1 MRNGKSNHPF
11 LCFKFRTMYLND
23 HADEKWASKND
34 DRITLFCAFLRRTSL
49 DELPQLFNVIRS
61 EITIVGP
68 RPLPIRL
75 NNQYKSQ
82 IKNYSQRH
90 SFKPGIT
97 GLAQALGHR
106 GEIRELRQI
115 RNRVTLD
122 KFYLNHWT
130 LLLDVKII
138 AITFVE
144 LAKGQESAY

>member
-1 MRNGKSNHPF
+1 M
-11 LCFKFRTMYLND
+11 
-23 HADEKWASKND
+23 
-34 DRITLFCAFLRRTSL
+34 
-49 DELPQLFNVIRS
+49 
-61 EITIVGP
+61 TIVGP

-75 NNQYKSQ
+75 DNQYKSQ

-144 LAKGQESAY
+144 LTKGQESAY